1 MKLKEIICQSDWQD
15 VAIAIVTEHPCQRKN
30 LEGFRIVFDTLLLM
44 EPTESEYRIQIE
56 RRDDMPDSEYT
67 YPDVFGVKEG
77 DEISYSLVFTPW
89 TEWLGMDVCQE
100 TIETLLPSQITAYCL
115 HEMTFFGF
123 TEEQR
128 KRQETLLDESIKEA
142 EEHPEDLIELKPDD
156 LHIEISMKGYLR
168 CLDRWLR
175 WGAISREYFG
185 ENASWFKNCF
195 LVDTA
200 PENYDELDR
209 QTLKAALKEVARE
222 ILDVAKEL

>member
-1 MKLKEIICQSDWQD
+1 MKLKEIISQSDWQN

-30 LEGFRIVFDTLLLM
+30 LEGFRIVYETLLLI

-56 RRDDMPDSEYT
+56 RRADMLDSEYS

-89 TEWLGMDVCQE
+89 TEWLGMNVCK
-100 TIETLLPSQITAYCL
+100 ETLENLSPSQITAYCL

-128 KRQETLLDESIKEA
+128 KRQEASLDESIKEA
-142 EEHPEDLIELKPDD
+142 EEHPEDLIEFNPED
-156 LHIEISMKGYLR
+156 LRIEISMKEHLR

-175 WGAISREYFG
+175 WGTISREYFG
-185 ENASWFKNCF
+185 ENAHWFAEHFTGNN
-195 LVDTA
+195 A
-200 PENYDELDR
+200 PQSYEEIDR
-209 QTLKAALKEVARE
+209 QTLKSALKEIANQ
-222 ILDVAKEL
+222 ILYVAKEL